1 MGFLENWKKRREEK
15 AREREELEAQLAV
28 KRENE
33 KRSLAVL
40 INLNVELTNAALRE
54 TERERTRGL
63 SSHYRDQ
70 MVSRINAIAR
80 TMFLASTDMIDG
92 ARLKTQL
99 IASHLGGTGEP
110 GDFAIFCIYLAALIK
125 KSADV
130 LATSFRD
137 GKYSMKS
144 PDGSIAP
151 PHAEIVAALDTT
163 LASSLRRA
171 EEILSDRRNDP
182 GDYLRGV
189 LVSAVNQ
196 YGHQF
201 AGPIATKAM
210 ANLKTNPSIESLFS
224 KS

>member
-1 MGFLENWKKRREEK
+1 MGFFENWKKKREE
-15 AREREELEAQLAV
+15 RERVREELEAELAV
-28 KRENE
+28 KREKE
-33 KRSLAVL
+33 QRASTVL
-40 INLNVELTNAALRE
+40 INLNVELANAALRE
-54 TERERTRGL
+54 TERERTREL
-63 SSHYRDQ
+63 SSHYQDQ
-70 MVSRINAIAR
+70 MVSRINVIAH

-92 ARLKTQL
+92 ARLKNQL
-99 IASHLGGTGEP
+99 LASHLGGTGEP
-110 GDFAIFCIYLAALIK
+110 GDFAIFCIYLAAIIR

-144 PDGSIAP
+144 PHGPISP
-151 PHAEIVAALDTT
+151 PHAEIVTALDTT

-182 GDYLRGV
+182 GDYLRSV
-189 LVSAVNQ
+189 LISAINQ

-210 ANLKTNPSIESLFS
+210 ANLKTNPAVEPLFS
-224 KS
+224 KP